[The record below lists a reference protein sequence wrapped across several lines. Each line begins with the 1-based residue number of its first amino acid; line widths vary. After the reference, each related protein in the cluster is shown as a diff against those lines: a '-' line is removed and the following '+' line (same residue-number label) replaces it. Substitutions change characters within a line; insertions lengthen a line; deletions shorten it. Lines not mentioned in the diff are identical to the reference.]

1 MYPIGSATKALFDAN
16 QKQVCRIRMDTA
28 TNTYNLT
35 EADIIAGSFSID
47 RYSITG
53 TRIEIGSACAGE
65 CKFKLKNYTGQWN
78 SVKFEG
84 AQLFVEIGIADWENY
99 QSASDITWI
108 PCGYFTIDAPVKN
121 SSILAVE
128 ALDRM
133 AKLDKPA
140 DWSQLTSA
148 TTVQTLIS
156 RICDLCDVILANG
169 SAVSGLPN
177 ASYRIVLP
185 TDEDDY
191 TYRNLLQAAC
201 MLTGTCAF
209 FNYNGLLELKWY
221 TNTSVSIDETKRYNH
236 EIQENDITITGVYF
250 YKEIDESTV
259 QEYLSGTKDYAF
271 DISENPLLGD
281 NVQGVVTALGTALNG
296 FTYRPVKAT
305 VKPAPYLYPMD
316 KYSFL
321 KAGTTYNAIVSNVTV
336 GLNANTSIEGKGET
350 KENNGYATYGTMT
363 NVQSKIVEY
372 AKTKVDKEIN
382 DRTMLLMNLNEM
394 VMNSLG
400 LYETTLPVS
409 GGGYQYYF
417 HDASTLANS
426 TIIYTFDAN
435 GFAWTDDWND
445 GDPVWNYGIT
455 RDGNA
460 IINMLSAYKI
470 SADIITAGTMR
481 AVNLIF
487 GTEPNTTELRTNDQS
502 TGALFEGTGVMQFET
517 KGEFRAKNLDSNDY
531 EANRLLLTNNGT
543 ESNVYEYNFFN
554 NATANIFNLSA
565 DSTKNKIVF
574 TNLRIGQNIRS
585 NECSFYTSSASQELS
600 IKNYEQSYATEKMAN
615 RIFFQ
620 SKGTSN
626 YCYINNY
633 KVGQVDSSND
643 PLNANRFS
651 FTSSST
657 SSLIAIENW
666 PATRTSY
673 CNYIHINATST
684 SQNISLWNSDINGY
698 SQSINLNENGMELY
712 SGNSIVINAPYYS
725 GTNKSGLQVKQN
737 GNNYQAVGFG
747 QFDVGHMRFT
757 IRNGIIT
764 GADVV

>member
-28 TNTYNLT
+28 TSTYNLT
-35 EADIIAGSFSID
+35 DADIIAGSFSID

-78 SVKFEG
+78 NVKFEG

-296 FTYRPVKAT
+296 FAYRPVKAT

-409 GGGYQYYF
+409 GGGLQYYF

-517 KGEFRAKNLDSNDY
+517 KGEFRAKNLDSNEY
-531 EANRLLLTNNGT
+531 EANHLLLTNTGTSSSAEMYNYFSNTVSNFIDFSAQSDQNKTEIKNFRYGSGTITGNSLQQISNDFNNNTVILNYESGNANQVLANRLLTT
-543 ESNVYEYNFFN
+543 SYR
-554 NATANIFNLSA
+554 
-565 DSTKNKIVF
+565 ST
-574 TNLRIGQNIRS
+574 GQN
-585 NECSFYTSSASQELS
+585 YVELS
-600 IKNYEQSYATEKMAN
+600 NYGRGLGTPANSIKMFST
-615 RIFFQ
+615 
-620 SKGTSN
+620 TSGHSMEIRN
-626 YCYINNY
+626 I
-633 KVGQVDSSND
+633 S
-643 PLNANRFS
+643 S
-651 FTSSST
+651 FTGTTASAHQLVKLAADGLT
-657 SSLIAIENW
+657 LE
-666 PATRTSY
+666 T
-673 CNYIHINATST
+673 
-684 SQNISLWNSDINGY
+684 
-698 SQSINLNENGMELY
+698 
-712 SGNSIVINAPYYS
+712 
-725 GTNKSGLQVKQN
+725 TNKLKLDLSNGGTWEDALQIKWQGNWESG
-737 GNNYQAVGFG
+737 
-747 QFDVGHMRFT
+747 FT
-757 IRNGIIT
+757 GYLNVAGKLRLFVNGILTQT
-764 GADVV
+764 GS